1 LWHCRARQDFKQK
14 ETEKMLKNDG
24 QKIKESGKM
33 MALTL
38 VLTNFLLLAVGGAAF
53 RLGQMILAENN
64 RLDELTRGIILR

>member
-1 LWHCRARQDFKQK
+1 
-14 ETEKMLKNDG
+14 MLKNDG